1 MDALW
6 RNPSRSIFAVASPPI
21 VGSSQGKTQEIVMA
35 KKGGGIFHQPAKGV
49 QPPSKGG
56 SAPQNTSVGSGCR
69 PTRSKYEIE
78 TSAPMDPQGLGRK
91 TKGAL
96 S

>member
-1 MDALW
+1 M
-6 RNPSRSIFAVASPPI
+6 S
-21 VGSSQGKTQEIVMA
+21 
-35 KKGGGIFHQPAKGV
+35 KKGGGIFHQPPKGV
-49 QPPSKGG
+49 QPSSKGG

-78 TSAPMDPQGLGRK
+78 TSAPSDPQGLGRK